1 MTDRFLLPLKSS
13 AGSSLASVKNSIL
26 LKLSRFDN
34 SSSAWEIRLS
44 TLRKPRTVI
53 SLFLA
58 SSAFYCFVIGRD
70 RYTSVS
76 EFVIQ
81 QAIPPQSSSAAVLGG
96 GSSAPQ
102 VISGLV
108 DGQYLQVYLASPEVK
123 NRLYADPKVLEK
135 EYKPSFPDI
144 FSGLPSGSSPP
155 SQLSFFRNQLQVSP
169 QPLSGAVI
177 LRTVGF
183 NAKQALT
190 LNKSLIV
197 QSRRFVNEVNQ
208 AINAD
213 QNLFAQKELELA
225 EKQIKKATQ
234 ELEIFQEKFGQ
245 LSVISE
251 QEAVS
256 SFIASLE
263 SRLVELKVEEAS
275 LRRQYQD
282 PNAPEVSYV
291 ADQARELEKQIS
303 KERRKAVD
311 DGSRDL
317 NSLAIQESG
326 LNADVLFASEA
337 LNAARLAADNSRRE
351 SQRQQK
357 FVVMLSAPQLSVAPD
372 QNWRW
377 QAFLGSVGIIVV
389 VWGVGGFILAAMKK
403 A

>member
-1 MTDRFLLPLKSS
+1 MIDRSLLPLKSS

-26 LKLSRFDN
+26 LTLSRFDN
-34 SSSAWEIRLS
+34 SSSAWQIRLS
-44 TLRKPRTVI
+44 TLRKPRTLI

-81 QAIPPQSSSAAVLGG
+81 QALPLEASSASVLAGAAA
-96 GSSAPQ
+96 APQ
-102 VISGLV
+102 VLTGLV
-108 DGQYLQVYLASPEVK
+108 DGQYLQVYLASPDVK
-123 NRLYADPKVLEK
+123 NRLYADPAVLEK
-135 EYKPSFPDI
+135 KYKPSFPDI
-144 FSGLPSGSSPP
+144 FSGLARGSSPP
-155 SQLSFFRNQLQVSP
+155 SQLSFYRNQLQVSP
-169 QPLSGAVI
+169 QPLSGSVI

-183 NAKQALT
+183 NAEQALT
-190 LNKSLIV
+190 LNKSLIG

-208 AINAD
+208 TINAD
-213 QNLFAQKELELA
+213 QNLFAQKEVELA

-234 ELEIFQEKFGQ
+234 ELEVFQEKFGQ

-251 QEAVS
+251 QEAVG

-263 SRLVELKVEEAS
+263 GRLVELKVEEAS

-282 PNAPEVSYV
+282 PNAPEVSYI

-317 NSLAIQESG
+317 NSLAIKESG

-337 LNAARLAADNSRRE
+337 LKAARLAADNSRRE

-357 FVVMLSAPQLSVAPD
+357 FVVMLSEPQLSVAPD

>member
-1 MTDRFLLPLKSS
+1 MTDRSCLSLKKS
-13 AGSSLASVKNSIL
+13 AGSSLASVKNYIL
-26 LKLSRFDN
+26 IGLSRFDN
-34 SSSAWEIRLS
+34 SSSAWQIRLS
-44 TLRKPRTVI
+44 TLRKPRVFI

-81 QAIPPQSSSAAVLGG
+81 QALPPQAGSASVLGG
-96 GSSAPQ
+96 SVAAPQ
-102 VISGLV
+102 VLSGLV

-123 NRLYADPKVLEK
+123 NRLYPDPTVLEK
-135 EYKPSFPDI
+135 KYEPSFPDI
-144 FSGLPSGSSPP
+144 FSGLPSGSSLP
-155 SQLSFFRNQLQVSP
+155 SQLSFYRNQLQVSP
-169 QPLSGAVI
+169 QPLSGSVI
-177 LRTVGF
+177 LTTVGF
-183 NAKQALT
+183 NPEQALT
-190 LNKSLIV
+190 LNKSLIA

-234 ELEIFQEKFGQ
+234 ALEIFQEKFGQ
-245 LSVISE
+245 LSVIAE

-282 PNAPEVSYV
+282 PNAPEVAYV

-311 DGSRDL
+311 DGSRNL

-337 LNAARLAADNSRRE
+337 LKAARLAADNSRRE

-377 QAFLGSVGIIVV
+377 QAFLGSV
-389 VWGVGGFILAAMKK
+389 
-403 A
+403 

>member
-1 MTDRFLLPLKSS
+1 MTDRSLLPLKSS
-13 AGSSLASVKNSIL
+13 AGTSLTSVKNTL
-26 LKLSRFDN
+26 LQTLSRFDN
-34 SSSAWEIRLS
+34 SSSAWQIRLS
-44 TLRKPRTVI
+44 TLRKPRTLI
-53 SLFLA
+53 SIFLA

-81 QAIPPQSSSAAVLGG
+81 QALPLEASSASVLAGAAA
-96 GSSAPQ
+96 APQ
-102 VISGLV
+102 VLTGLV
-108 DGQYLQVYLASPEVK
+108 DGQYLQVYLTSPDVK
-123 NRLYADPKVLEK
+123 NRLYAEPTVLE
-135 EYKPSFPDI
+135 EAYKPSFPDI
-144 FSGLPSGSSPP
+144 FSGLPRGSSPP
-155 SQLSFFRNQLQVSP
+155 SQLSFYRNQVQVSP
-169 QPLSGAVI
+169 QPLSGSVI

-183 NAKQALT
+183 NAEQALT
-190 LNKSLIV
+190 LNKSLIA

-208 AINAD
+208 VINSD
-213 QNLFAQKELELA
+213 QNLFARKEVELA
-225 EKQIKKATQ
+225 EKQMKKATQ
-234 ELEIFQEKFGQ
+234 ELEVFQEKFGQ

-251 QEAVS
+251 QEAVG

-263 SRLVELKVEEAS
+263 ARLVELKVEEAS

-282 PNAPEVSYV
+282 PNAPEVAYI

-311 DGSRDL
+311 NGSRDL

-337 LNAARLAADNSRRE
+337 LKAARLAADNSRRE
-351 SQRQQK
+351 SVRQQK
-357 FVVMLSAPQLSVAPD
+357 FVVMLSEPQLSVAPD

-377 QAFLGSVGIIVV
+377 QAFLGSLGIIVV

>member
-1 MTDRFLLPLKSS
+1 MTDRSCLSLKKS
-13 AGSSLASVKNSIL
+13 AGSSLASVKNYIL
-26 LKLSRFDN
+26 MGLSRFDN
-34 SSSAWEIRLS
+34 SSSAWQIRLS
-44 TLRKPRTVI
+44 TLRKPRVFI

-81 QAIPPQSSSAAVLGG
+81 QALPPQAGSASVLGG
-96 GSSAPQ
+96 SVAAPQ
-102 VISGLV
+102 VLSGLV

-123 NRLYADPKVLEK
+123 NRLYPDPTVLEK
-135 EYKPSFPDI
+135 KYEPSFPDI
-144 FSGLPSGSSPP
+144 FSGLPSGSSLP
-155 SQLSFFRNQLQVSP
+155 SQLSFYRNQLQVSP
-169 QPLSGAVI
+169 QPLSGSVI
-177 LRTVGF
+177 LTTVGF
-183 NAKQALT
+183 NPEQALT
-190 LNKSLIV
+190 LNKSLIA

-213 QNLFAQKELELA
+213 QNLFAQKEVEIA
-225 EKQIKKATQ
+225 EKQIKEATQ
-234 ELEIFQEKFGQ
+234 KLEVFQEKFGQ

-251 QEAVS
+251 QEAVG

-263 SRLVELKVEEAS
+263 GRLVELKVEEAS

-317 NSLAIQESG
+317 NSLAIEESG

-337 LNAARLAADNSRRE
+337 LKAARIAADNSRRE

-357 FVVMLSAPQLSVAPD
+357 FVVMLSEPQISVAPD

-389 VWGVGGFILAAMKK
+389 VWGIGGFILAAMKN

>member
-96 GSSAPQ
+96 ASAPQ

-135 EYKPSFPDI
+135 EYKPSFPDV

-169 QPLSGAVI
+169 QPLSGSVI

-190 LNKSLIV
+190 LNKSLIS

-213 QNLFAQKELELA
+213 QNLFAQKEVELA
-225 EKQIKKATQ
+225 EEQIKKATQ

-251 QEAVS
+251 QEAVG

-291 ADQARELEKQIS
+291 ADQARELEIQIS

-337 LNAARLAADNSRRE
+337 LRAARLAADNSRRE

>member
-81 QAIPPQSSSAAVLGG
+81 QAIPLQSSSAAVLGG

-190 LNKSLIV
+190 LNKSLIA

-213 QNLFAQKELELA
+213 QNLFAQKEVELA

-251 QEAVS
+251 QEAVG

-337 LNAARLAADNSRRE
+337 LKAARLAADNSRRE

>member
-135 EYKPSFPDI
+135 EYKPLFPDI

-337 LNAARLAADNSRRE
+337 LKAARLAADNSRRE

>member
-1 MTDRFLLPLKSS
+1 MADRFLLLLKSS
-13 AGSSLASVKNSIL
+13 AGSSLISVKNSIL
-26 LKLSRFDN
+26 LTLSRFDN
-34 SSSAWEIRLS
+34 SSSAWQMRFS
-44 TLRKPRTVI
+44 TLRKPRSLI

-70 RYTSVS
+70 RYTSIS

-81 QAIPPQSSSAAVLGG
+81 RANPPQAISASVLSGG
-96 GSSAPQ
+96 VVSPQ
-102 VISGLV
+102 VLAGLV

-123 NRLYADPKVLEK
+123 NRIYADPTVLEK
-135 EYKPSFPDI
+135 KYEPSFPDI
-144 FSGLPSGSSPP
+144 FSGLPRGSSPP
-155 SQLSFFRNQLQVSP
+155 SQLGYYRNLLQVSL
-169 QPLSGAVI
+169 QPLSGSVI

-183 NAKQALT
+183 NAEQALT
-190 LNKSLIV
+190 LNKSLII
-197 QSRRFVNEVNQ
+197 QARRFVNEVNQ
-208 AINAD
+208 SISTH
-213 QNLFAQKELELA
+213 QNLFAQKEVEIA

-234 ELEIFQEKFGQ
+234 ELEVFREKFGQ

-251 QEAVS
+251 QAAVS
-256 SFIASLE
+256 SFITSLE

-282 PNAPEVSYV
+282 PNAPEVSYI
-291 ADQARELEKQIS
+291 ADQARELEKQII

-311 DGSRDL
+311 DGGRDL
-317 NSLAIQESG
+317 NSLAIQESA
-326 LNADVLFASEA
+326 LDADVLFASEA
-337 LNAARLAADNSRRE
+337 LKAARLAADNSRRE

-357 FVVMLSAPQLSVAPD
+357 FVVMLSEPQLSVAPD

-377 QAFLGSVGIIVV
+377 QAFLGSAGIIVV

>member
-1 MTDRFLLPLKSS
+1 MTDRSLLPLKSS
-13 AGSSLASVKNSIL
+13 AGASLASVKNFIL

-34 SSSAWEIRLS
+34 SSSAWEMRLA

-81 QAIPPQSSSAAVLGG
+81 QAIPPQGASAAVLAG
-96 GSSAPQ
+96 GSAAPQ
-102 VISGLV
+102 VLSGLV
-108 DGQYLQVYLASPEVK
+108 DGQYLQVYLASAEVK
-123 NRLYADPKVLEK
+123 NRIYADPKVLEK
-135 EYKPSFPDI
+135 EYKPSFPDV

-169 QPLSGAVI
+169 QPLSGSVI

-190 LNKSLIV
+190 LNKSLIS

-213 QNLFAQKELELA
+213 QNLFAQKEVELA
-225 EKQIKKATQ
+225 EEQIKKATQ

-337 LNAARLAADNSRRE
+337 LRAARLAADNSRRE

>member
-1 MTDRFLLPLKSS
+1 MTDRSCLSLKKS
-13 AGSSLASVKNSIL
+13 AVSSLASVKNSIL
-26 LKLSRFDN
+26 MGLSRFDN
-34 SSSAWEIRLS
+34 SSSAWQIRLS
-44 TLRKPRTVI
+44 TLRKPRVFI

-81 QAIPPQSSSAAVLGG
+81 QALPPQAGSASVLGG
-96 GSSAPQ
+96 SVAAPQ
-102 VISGLV
+102 VLSGLV

-123 NRLYADPKVLEK
+123 NRLYPDPTVLEK
-135 EYKPSFPDI
+135 KYEPSFPDI
-144 FSGLPSGSSPP
+144 FSGLPSGSSLP
-155 SQLSFFRNQLQVSP
+155 SQLSFYRNQLQVSP
-169 QPLSGAVI
+169 QPLSGSVI
-177 LRTVGF
+177 LTTVGF
-183 NAKQALT
+183 KPEQALT
-190 LNKSLIV
+190 LNKSLID
-197 QSRRFVNEVNQ
+197 QARRFVNEVNQ

-213 QNLFAQKELELA
+213 QNLFAQKEVELA

-234 ELEIFQEKFGQ
+234 ELEVFQEKFGQ

-251 QEAVS
+251 QEAVG

-263 SRLVELKVEEAS
+263 GRLVELKVEEAS

-337 LNAARLAADNSRRE
+337 LKAARIAADNSRRE

-357 FVVMLSAPQLSVAPD
+357 FVVMLSEPQISVAPD

-389 VWGVGGFILAAMKK
+389 VWGIGGFILAAMKK

>member
-1 MTDRFLLPLKSS
+1 MTDRSCLSLKKS
-13 AGSSLASVKNSIL
+13 AGSSLASVKNYIL
-26 LKLSRFDN
+26 IGLSRFDN
-34 SSSAWEIRLS
+34 SSSAWQIRLS
-44 TLRKPRTVI
+44 TLRKPRVFI

-81 QAIPPQSSSAAVLGG
+81 QALPPQAGSASVLGG
-96 GSSAPQ
+96 SVAAPQ
-102 VISGLV
+102 VLSGLV

-123 NRLYADPKVLEK
+123 NRLYPDPTVLEK
-135 EYKPSFPDI
+135 KYEPSFPDI
-144 FSGLPSGSSPP
+144 FSGLPSGSSLP
-155 SQLSFFRNQLQVSP
+155 SQLSFYRNQLQVSP
-169 QPLSGAVI
+169 QPLSGSVI
-177 LRTVGF
+177 LTTVGF
-183 NAKQALT
+183 NPEQALT
-190 LNKSLIV
+190 LNKSLIA

-213 QNLFAQKELELA
+213 QNLFAQKEVEIA
-225 EKQIKKATQ
+225 EKQIKEATQ
-234 ELEIFQEKFGQ
+234 KLEVFQEKFGQ

-251 QEAVS
+251 QEAVG

-263 SRLVELKVEEAS
+263 GRLVELKVEEAS

-317 NSLAIQESG
+317 NSLAIEESG

-337 LNAARLAADNSRRE
+337 LKAARIAADNSRRE

-357 FVVMLSAPQLSVAPD
+357 FVVMLSEPQISVAPD

-389 VWGVGGFILAAMKK
+389 VWGIGGFILAAMKK

>member
-26 LKLSRFDN
+26 LTLSRFDN

-44 TLRKPRTVI
+44 TLRKPRTLLSI
-53 SLFLA
+53 FLA

-81 QAIPPQSSSAAVLGG
+81 QALPPQAASASVLAG

-102 VISGLV
+102 VLSGLV

-190 LNKSLIV
+190 LNKSLIG

-213 QNLFAQKELELA
+213 QNLFAQKEVELA

-291 ADQARELEKQIS
+291 ADQARELEKQII

-337 LNAARLAADNSRRE
+337 LKAARLAADNSRRE

-357 FVVMLSAPQLSVAPD
+357 FVVMLSEPQLSVAPD

-389 VWGVGGFILAAMKK
+389 IWGVGGFILAAMKK

>member
-1 MTDRFLLPLKSS
+1 MTDRSLLPPKSS
-13 AGSSLASVKNSIL
+13 AGSPLASVKNSIL
-26 LKLSRFDN
+26 LTLSRFDN
-34 SSSAWEIRLS
+34 SSSAWQIRLS
-44 TLRKPRTVI
+44 TLKKPRALI

-81 QAIPPQSSSAAVLGG
+81 QAIPLQAASASVLAGG
-96 GSSAPQ
+96 ASAPQ
-102 VISGLV
+102 VLSGLV

-123 NRLYADPKVLEK
+123 NRLYADPAVLEEK
-135 EYKPSFPDI
+135 YKPSFPDL
-144 FSGLPSGSSPP
+144 FSGLPSGSSLP
-155 SQLSFFRNQLQVSP
+155 SQLSFYRKQLQVSP
-169 QPLSGAVI
+169 QPLSGSVI

-183 NAKQALT
+183 NAEQALT
-190 LNKSLIV
+190 LNKSLIG

-213 QNLFAQKELELA
+213 QNLFAQKEVELA

-234 ELEIFQEKFGQ
+234 ELEAFQEKFGQ

-251 QEAVS
+251 QAAVG

-282 PNAPEVSYV
+282 PNAPEVSYI
-291 ADQARELEKQIS
+291 ADQARELEKQIR

-317 NSLAIQESG
+317 NSLAIEESG
-326 LNADVLFASEA
+326 LNANVQFASEA
-337 LNAARLAADNSRRE
+337 LKAARLAADNSRRE

-357 FVVMLSAPQLSVAPD
+357 FVVMLSEPQLSVAPD

>member
-1 MTDRFLLPLKSS
+1 MTDRSLLPLKSS
-13 AGSSLASVKNSIL
+13 AGSSLTSVKNTL
-26 LKLSRFDN
+26 LQTLSRFDN
-34 SSSAWEIRLS
+34 SSSAWQIRLS
-44 TLRKPRTVI
+44 TLRKPRTLI
-53 SLFLA
+53 SIFLA

-81 QAIPPQSSSAAVLGG
+81 QALPLEASSASVLAGAAA
-96 GSSAPQ
+96 APQ
-102 VISGLV
+102 VLTGLV
-108 DGQYLQVYLASPEVK
+108 DGQYLQVYLTSPDVK
-123 NRLYADPKVLEK
+123 NRLYAEPTVLEK

-144 FSGLPSGSSPP
+144 FSGLPRGSSPP
-155 SQLSFFRNQLQVSP
+155 SQLSFYRNQVQVSP
-169 QPLSGAVI
+169 QPLSGSVI

-183 NAKQALT
+183 NAEQALT
-190 LNKSLIV
+190 LNKSLIA

-208 AINAD
+208 VINAD
-213 QNLFAQKELELA
+213 QNLFARKEVELA
-225 EKQIKKATQ
+225 EKQMKKATQ
-234 ELEIFQEKFGQ
+234 ELEVFQEKFGQ

-251 QEAVS
+251 QEAVG

-263 SRLVELKVEEAS
+263 ARLVELKVEEAS

-282 PNAPEVSYV
+282 PNAPEVAYI

-311 DGSRDL
+311 NGSRDL

-337 LNAARLAADNSRRE
+337 LKAARLAADNSRRE
-351 SQRQQK
+351 SVRQQK
-357 FVVMLSAPQLSVAPD
+357 FVVMLSEPQLSVAPD

-377 QAFLGSVGIIVV
+377 QAFLGSLGIIVV

>member
-13 AGSSLASVKNSIL
+13 AGSSLALVKNSIL

-96 GSSAPQ
+96 ASAPQ

-108 DGQYLQVYLASPEVK
+108 DGQYLQVYLASAEVK
-123 NRLYADPKVLEK
+123 NRIYADPKVLEK
-135 EYKPSFPDI
+135 EYKPSFPDV

-169 QPLSGAVI
+169 QPLSGSVI

-190 LNKSLIV
+190 LNKSLIS

-213 QNLFAQKELELA
+213 QNLFAQKEVELA
-225 EKQIKKATQ
+225 EEQIKKATQ

-251 QEAVS
+251 QEAVG

-291 ADQARELEKQIS
+291 ADQARELEIQIS

-337 LNAARLAADNSRRE
+337 LRAARLAADNSRRE

>member
-96 GSSAPQ
+96 ASAPQ

-108 DGQYLQVYLASPEVK
+108 DGQYLQVYLASAEVK

-135 EYKPSFPDI
+135 EYKPSFPDV

-169 QPLSGAVI
+169 QPLSGSVI

-190 LNKSLIV
+190 LNKSLIS

-213 QNLFAQKELELA
+213 QNLFAQKEVELA
-225 EKQIKKATQ
+225 EEQIKKATQ

-251 QEAVS
+251 QEAVG

-291 ADQARELEKQIS
+291 ADQARELEIQIS

-337 LNAARLAADNSRRE
+337 LRAARLAADNSRRE

>member
-1 MTDRFLLPLKSS
+1 MTDRSLLPLKSS
-13 AGSSLASVKNSIL
+13 AGTSLTSVKNTL
-26 LKLSRFDN
+26 LQTLSRFDN
-34 SSSAWEIRLS
+34 SSSGWQIRLS
-44 TLRKPRTVI
+44 TLRKPRTLI
-53 SLFLA
+53 SIFLA

-81 QAIPPQSSSAAVLGG
+81 QALPLEASSASVLAGAAA
-96 GSSAPQ
+96 APQ
-102 VISGLV
+102 VLTGLV
-108 DGQYLQVYLASPEVK
+108 DGQYLQVYLTSPDVK
-123 NRLYADPKVLEK
+123 NRLYAEPTVLE
-135 EYKPSFPDI
+135 EAYKPSFPDI
-144 FSGLPSGSSPP
+144 FSGLPRGSSPP
-155 SQLSFFRNQLQVSP
+155 SQLSFYRNQVQVSP
-169 QPLSGAVI
+169 QPLSGSVI

-183 NAKQALT
+183 NAEQALT
-190 LNKSLIV
+190 LNKSLIA

-208 AINAD
+208 VINSD
-213 QNLFAQKELELA
+213 QNLFARKEVELA
-225 EKQIKKATQ
+225 EKQMKKATQ
-234 ELEIFQEKFGQ
+234 ELEVFQEKFGQ

-251 QEAVS
+251 QEAVG

-263 SRLVELKVEEAS
+263 ARLVELKVEEAS

-282 PNAPEVSYV
+282 PNAPEVAYI

-311 DGSRDL
+311 NGSRDL

-337 LNAARLAADNSRRE
+337 LKAARLAADNSRRE
-351 SQRQQK
+351 SVRQQK
-357 FVVMLSAPQLSVAPD
+357 FVVMLSEPQLSVAPD

-377 QAFLGSVGIIVV
+377 QAFLGSLGIIVV

>member
-81 QAIPPQSSSAAVLGG
+81 QALPPQAGSASVLA
-96 GSSAPQ
+96 GSVAAPQ
-102 VISGLV
+102 VLSGLV

-123 NRLYADPKVLEK
+123 NRLYPDPTVLEK
-135 EYKPSFPDI
+135 KYEPSFPDI

-213 QNLFAQKELELA
+213 QNLFAQKEVELA

-251 QEAVS
+251 QEAVG

>member
-1 MTDRFLLPLKSS
+1 MTDRSCLSLKKS
-13 AGSSLASVKNSIL
+13 AGSSLASVKNYIL
-26 LKLSRFDN
+26 IGLSRFDN
-34 SSSAWEIRLS
+34 SSSAWQIRLS
-44 TLRKPRTVI
+44 TLRKPRVFI

-81 QAIPPQSSSAAVLGG
+81 QALPPQAGSASVLGG
-96 GSSAPQ
+96 SVAAPQ
-102 VISGLV
+102 VLSGLV

-123 NRLYADPKVLEK
+123 NRLYPDPRVLEK
-135 EYKPSFPDI
+135 KYEPSFPDI

-155 SQLSFFRNQLQVSP
+155 SQLRFYRNQLQVSP
-169 QPLSGAVI
+169 QPLSGSVI
-177 LRTVGF
+177 LTTVGF
-183 NAKQALT
+183 NPEQALT
-190 LNKSLIV
+190 LNKSLIA

-213 QNLFAQKELELA
+213 QNLFAQKEVEIA
-225 EKQIKKATQ
+225 EKQIKDATQ
-234 ELEIFQEKFGQ
+234 KLEVFQEKFGQ

-251 QEAVS
+251 QEAVG

-263 SRLVELKVEEAS
+263 GRLVELKVEEAS

-291 ADQARELEKQIS
+291 ADQARELAKQIS

-337 LNAARLAADNSRRE
+337 LKAARLAADNSRRD

-357 FVVMLSAPQLSVAPD
+357 FVVMLSEPQISVAPD

-389 VWGVGGFILAAMKK
+389 VWGIGGFILAAMKK

>member
-135 EYKPSFPDI
+135 EYKPSFPDV

-169 QPLSGAVI
+169 QPLSGSVI

-190 LNKSLIV
+190 LNKSLIS

-213 QNLFAQKELELA
+213 QNLFAQKEVELA
-225 EKQIKKATQ
+225 EEQIKKATQ

-251 QEAVS
+251 QEAVG

-291 ADQARELEKQIS
+291 ADQARELEIQIS

-337 LNAARLAADNSRRE
+337 LRAARLAADNSRRE

-357 FVVMLSAPQLSVAPD
+357 FVVMLSEPQISVAPD

-389 VWGVGGFILAAMKK
+389 VWGIGGFILAAMKK

>member
-81 QAIPPQSSSAAVLGG
+81 QAIPPQGASAAVLAG
-96 GSSAPQ
+96 GSAAPQ
-102 VISGLV
+102 VLSGLV

-190 LNKSLIV
+190 LNKSLIS

-213 QNLFAQKELELA
+213 QNLFAQKEVELA
-225 EKQIKKATQ
+225 EEQIKKATQ

-251 QEAVS
+251 QEAVG

-291 ADQARELEKQIS
+291 ADQARELEIQIS

-337 LNAARLAADNSRRE
+337 LRAARLAADNSRRE

>member
-1 MTDRFLLPLKSS
+1 MTDRSCLSLKKS
-13 AGSSLASVKNSIL
+13 AGSSLASVKNYIL
-26 LKLSRFDN
+26 IGLSRFDN
-34 SSSAWEIRLS
+34 SSSAWQIRLS
-44 TLRKPRTVI
+44 TLRKPRVFI

-81 QAIPPQSSSAAVLGG
+81 QALPPQAGSASVLGG
-96 GSSAPQ
+96 SVAAPQ
-102 VISGLV
+102 VLSGLV

-123 NRLYADPKVLEK
+123 NRLYPDPTVLEK
-135 EYKPSFPDI
+135 KYQPSFPDI
-144 FSGLPSGSSPP
+144 FSGLPSGSSLP
-155 SQLSFFRNQLQVSP
+155 SQLSFYRNQLQVSP
-169 QPLSGAVI
+169 QPLSGSVI
-177 LRTVGF
+177 LTTVGF
-183 NAKQALT
+183 NPEQALT
-190 LNKSLIV
+190 LNKSLIA

-213 QNLFAQKELELA
+213 QNLFAQKEVEIA
-225 EKQIKKATQ
+225 EKQIKEATQ
-234 ELEIFQEKFGQ
+234 KLEVFQEKFGQ

-251 QEAVS
+251 QEAVG

-263 SRLVELKVEEAS
+263 GRLVELKVEEAS

-317 NSLAIQESG
+317 NSLAIEESG

-337 LNAARLAADNSRRE
+337 LKAARIAADNSRRE

-357 FVVMLSAPQLSVAPD
+357 FVVMLSEPQISVAPD

-389 VWGVGGFILAAMKK
+389 VWGIGGFILAAMKK

>member
-26 LKLSRFDN
+26 LTLSRFDN

-44 TLRKPRTVI
+44 TLRKPRTLLSI
-53 SLFLA
+53 FLA

-81 QAIPPQSSSAAVLGG
+81 QALPPQAASASVLAG

-102 VISGLV
+102 VLSGLV

-135 EYKPSFPDI
+135 EYQPSFPDI

-190 LNKSLIV
+190 LNKSLIG

-208 AINAD
+208 TINAD
-213 QNLFAQKELELA
+213 QNLFAQKEVELA

-337 LNAARLAADNSRRE
+337 LKAARLAADNSRRE

-357 FVVMLSAPQLSVAPD
+357 FVVMLSEPQLSVAPD

-389 VWGVGGFILAAMKK
+389 IWGVGGFIIAAMKK